1 MMGVDNVGW
10 WTMGSKYD
18 PKYRPKIVALTGAGL
33 SADSG
38 IRTYRGEGGLYQ
50 GIDAEK
56 VMSDRMLKERP
67 EIIQTF
73 CDDRRV
79 ELDDVAPNAAHAMLS
94 ELGRAYGERFMHFT
108 QNIDDL
114 AERAGGEGVQHV
126 HGRLTLMRS
135 IGNSKVERDIGYA
148 RYWSGPEASAPEG
161 GYQFRCPKSGSR
173 FRPGVVLF
181 GEQAP
186 LYPKLWRVMGGLH
199 PDDLLIVIG
208 TFGEVLPVRRW
219 SIQSSCRK
227 VLNNLAPS
235 PNIDES
241 LFTDVFMQKGSDAAG
256 RIMEIAKAHM
266 GAP

>member
-1 MMGVDNVGW
+1 MR
-10 WTMGSKYD
+10 SKYD
-18 PKYRPKIVALTGAGL
+18 PKYRPKIVVLTGAGL

-38 IRTYRGEGGLYQ
+38 IKTYRGEGGLYQ
-50 GIDAEK
+50 GIEAEK
-56 VMSDRMLKERP
+56 VMSDRTLKERP
-67 EIIQTF
+67 EVIHTF

-79 ELDDVAPNAAHAMLS
+79 ELGDVAPNAAHEMLA
-94 ELGRAYGERFMHFT
+94 ELGRTYGERLLHFT

-114 AERAGGEGVQHV
+114 VERAGGENVLHV

-135 IGNSKVERDIGYA
+135 IGNSKVERDIGYT

-181 GEQAP
+181 GEQSP
-186 LYPKLWRVMGGLH
+186 LYAKLWRVMGGLH

-235 PNIDES
+235 PHIDEC
-241 LFTDVFMQKGSDAAG
+241 LFDNVLMQNASDAAG
-256 RIMEIAKAHM
+256 TIMEIARSHL
-266 GAP
+266 GSP